1 MPSRFSIIKLR
12 QFPSWERR
20 HLACLLARPRT
31 LRQTGCLRS
40 QLKTARFLAV
50 ACLTSCLLLGVLFCT
65 LAGRAQTPQSRPPQE
80 PAPRDQGEVVRTYTE
95 LVQTDV
101 MVFDKQGRFANGL
114 TSADFELKIDGK
126 PKSIEFFEKVVAGS
140 VNEETQL
147 AAARG
152 SSARPSSPKANA
164 PAPLD
169 RGRPIF
175 FYVDDIHMDPPGLQ
189 TTRKL
194 ITRFID
200 NEMGQNDE
208 AAIASASG
216 QVGFLQQLT
225 DNKSVLR
232 AALDRIK
239 ARSFLVKDFD
249 RPTMTA
255 YQAELVANNDRD
267 TVDYFVAATMRNMPG
282 LSVTAAESLVT
293 ARARSLVKQT
303 ENSTANTLIGLEG
316 LVRGAN
322 NLPGRKLV
330 FFISGGFL
338 LGDSSSDSRHRLQR
352 ITNEAARAGVVIY
365 SMDARGLVASVVD
378 ASTEDGFDLTGR
390 FSRSTSGEVL
400 ASQDGLNALAKDTGG
415 RTVFNTN
422 SLDAGLTRALKET
435 ATYYLLA
442 WKPDPD
448 AHHANKFRRIEVKI
462 VGKPDYTVQVRRGFY
477 DREPDP
483 PATAKNEKREQP
495 KKESEAA
502 KSPEAQLRKTMLAPY
517 PRRDIPVSMNLSYV
531 NIPAKGPR
539 LSTVL
544 QVPHEVLTF
553 APLNGKQVAHVL
565 VAGSVL
571 DDKGNV
577 GASFNN
583 RLTIEAASIEAAR
596 DAPDPT
602 YGYPI
607 YLKPGLYQ
615 VRVGARDEQS
625 GRSGTAHEWIEVPNI
640 STGKLAL
647 SSLLMGVRTQP
658 AISNASA
665 NDSGPDAVDLSVTH
679 QFVPNGYLRF
689 LVMVYNAARSATD
702 GKPDLAVQVQIVRD
716 RQPVITTPLRKISV
730 DEIPDL
736 GSIPYAAELSL
747 NGIPAGRYLLNVTI
761 VDRVAKQSASQQ
773 TRFEIE

>member
-1 MPSRFSIIKLR
+1 MIKLR
-12 QFPSWERR
+12 QLPAGWERR
-20 HLACLLARPRT
+20 RLACLLARPRT

-40 QLKTARFLAV
+40 QLPTARFHLV
-50 ACLTSCLLLGVLFCT
+50 ACLTSCILFGVLFCSP
-65 LAGRAQTPQSRPPQE
+65 AGRAQTSQSSPPKEQTPQ
-80 PAPRDQGEVVRTYTE
+80 DQSDVVRTYTE

-114 TSADFELKIDGK
+114 TSADFELRIDGK
-126 PKSIEFFEKVVAGS
+126 LKPVEFFEKIVAGS
-140 VNEETQL
+140 ANEETQL

-152 SSARPSSPKANA
+152 SSSRPNSPKANA

-175 FYVDDIHMDPPGLQ
+175 FYVDDLHMDLAGLQ

-194 ITRFID
+194 ITRFTED
-200 NEMGQNDE
+200 EMGQNDE

-239 ARSFLVKDFD
+239 VRSFSVKDFD
-249 RPTMTA
+249 RPTMSA
-255 YQAELVANNDRD
+255 YQAELIASNDRD
-267 TVDYFVAATMRNMPG
+267 TMDYFIAATIRNMPG
-282 LSVTAAESLVT
+282 LTPAAAEALVS
-293 ARARSLVKQT
+293 ARARALVKQT
-303 ENSTANTLIGLEG
+303 EYSTANTLTGLEG
-316 LVRGAN
+316 LVRAAN

-330 FFISGGFL
+330 IFISGGFF

-352 ITNEAARAGVVIY
+352 ITDAAARSGVVIY

-378 ASTEDGFDLTGR
+378 ASSDDGFDLTGR
-390 FSRSTSGEVL
+390 LFRSTSGEVL

-422 SLDAGLTRALKET
+422 SLDAGLSRALKET

-448 AHHANKFRRIEVKI
+448 AHHAGKFRHIEVKI
-462 VGKPDYTVQVRRGFY
+462 IGKPDYTVQVRRGFY
-477 DREPDP
+477 DREPEP
-483 PATAKNEKREQP
+483 TETAKTGKREQP
-495 KKESEAA
+495 KKEDEAP
-502 KSPEAQLRKTMLAPY
+502 KSPEAQLRKAMLAPY

-531 NIPAKGPR
+531 NIPSKGPR

-565 VAGSVL
+565 IAGSVL

-583 RLTIEAASIEAAR
+583 RLTIEASSAEAAR
-596 DAPDPT
+596 EAPDPT

-640 STGKLAL
+640 SAGQLAL

-658 AISNASA
+658 TISNASA
-665 NDSGPDAVDLSVTH
+665 NANDPNAVDLSVTH
-679 QFVPNGYLRF
+679 QFAPNGYLRF
-689 LVMVYNAARSATD
+689 LVMVYNAGRAATD
-702 GKPDLAVQVQIVRD
+702 AKPDLAVQVQIVRD
-716 RQPVITTPLRKISV
+716 KQPVITTPLRKISL
-730 DEIPDL
+730 DDIPDL
-736 GSIPYAAELSL
+736 ANIPYAAELSL
-747 NGIPAGRYLLNVTI
+747 NGIPAGRYLLHVTI
-761 VDRVAKQSASQQ
+761 VDRVSKQSASQQ